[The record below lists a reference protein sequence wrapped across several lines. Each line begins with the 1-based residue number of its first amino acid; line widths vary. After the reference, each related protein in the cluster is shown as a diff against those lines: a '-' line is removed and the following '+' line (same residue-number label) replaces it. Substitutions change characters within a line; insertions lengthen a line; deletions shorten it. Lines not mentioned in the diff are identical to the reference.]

1 MKDDRSRSICLL
13 QTINRNMRRCVE
25 KRVAGTGVFRSQHKL
40 LMTLGKH
47 QDCSQTEL
55 AEKLEIS
62 PTAVAV
68 SLKKLEKTGYISR
81 QCDSRDNRVNQI
93 VITEKGQDMIR
104 RSVEYFREID
114 DNMLKGFSEQEIQ
127 ELNGLL
133 TRMQQNGEAYYQS
146 LNSSEVLKE
155 ETEEMEE

>member
-25 KRVAGTGVFRSQHKL
+25 KKVAGTGVFRSQHKL
-40 LMTLGKH
+40 LMTHGNH

-62 PTAVAV
+62 PAAVAV

-114 DNMLKGFSEQEIQ
+114 ENMLKGFSEQEIQ

-133 TRMQQNGEAYYQS
+133 TRMQQNGEAYYQN

>member
-25 KRVAGTGVFRSQHKL
+25 KKVAGTGVFRSQHKL
-40 LMTLGKH
+40 LMTLGNH

-55 AEKLEIS
+55 AE
-62 PTAVAV
+62 
-68 SLKKLEKTGYISR
+68 KLEKTGYISR

-114 DNMLKGFSEQEIQ
+114 ENMLKGFSEQEIQ

-133 TRMQQNGEAYYQS
+133 TRMQQNGEAYYQN

>member
-1 MKDDRSRSICLL
+1 MRFR
-13 QTINRNMRRCVE
+13 TIIEDN
-25 KRVAGTGVFRSQHKL
+25 
-40 LMTLGKH
+40 LGKGT
-47 QDCSQTEL
+47 SL

-62 PTAVAV
+62 PAAVAV

-114 DNMLKGFSEQEIQ
+114 ENMLKGFSEQEIQ

-133 TRMQQNGEAYYQS
+133 TRMQQNGEAYYQN